1 MIGNRNDAADKHP
14 ETPLFRTLHAVGVP
28 LRVLKH
34 K

>member
-1 MIGNRNDAADKHP
+1 MIGERNDAADKHP

-28 LRVLKH
+28 SLVLTH